1 MRWPLLDT
9 TMLSTEINS
18 TSELISIALAAERK
32 AVQRY
37 TALATRMREHGN
49 EESAVVFD
57 SLVTGEQAYQ
67 DKITEWAALEDL
79 VINAEATPGQWDD
92 PNVMT
97 DYDVQARNPCRSTPY
112 KALAYAVHNDER
124 AFLFYTYVAADSHD
138 ADVCHYARVLAR
150 EELGR
155 AAELRVLR
163 RQAWHAQSQRIAESR
178 MDPGLINTVPD
189 LLAVTICI
197 EQYLGRLFRLAGTE
211 FSELERLAASTRE
224 NLTLAEQALHEGEP
238 PGAGV
243 TEALKKVGTWRDA
256 MLSEITDATAALRRL
271 CTDCDRSFAF
281 YNSVVKLAEDE
292 AVMLMAQQHSV
303 LATQRIEE
311 LLRLTQK
318 IN

>member
-1 MRWPLLDT
+1 
-9 TMLSTEINS
+9 MLSTEVAS

-37 TALATRMREHGN
+37 TALAIKMREHGN

-57 SLVTGEQAYQ
+57 RLAIEAQAYR
-67 DKITEWAALEDL
+67 DKIAEWASLEEL
-79 VINAEATPGQWDD
+79 VIDADATPGEWDD
-92 PNVMT
+92 PNVVT
-97 DYDVQARNPCRSTPY
+97 DYDVQARNPFRSTPY

-138 ADVCHYARVLAR
+138 SDVCHYARVLAR

-163 RQAWHAQSQRIAESR
+163 RQAWHAQSQQIAESR
-178 MDPGLINTVPD
+178 MDPGLVNSVPD

-197 EQYLGRLFRLAGTE
+197 EQYLGRLFKLAGSE
-211 FSELERLAASTRE
+211 FSELESLAASTRE
-224 NLTLAEQALHEGEP
+224 NLSLAERTLREGEP

-256 MLSEITDATAALRRL
+256 MLSETTDATAALRRL

-281 YNSVVKLAEDE
+281 YNSVVKKAEDE

-303 LATQRIEE
+303 LASQRSEE
-311 LLRLTQK
+311 LLRVTQK